1 MRERTNEQ
9 DSDNDKAQESDIE
22 STLGPELLIANGIN
36 GRVNSDHAGHRSH
49 MTGLCAIPFI
59 GHPIRCM
66 RL

>member
-1 MRERTNEQ
+1 NKYGERDYEQ

-49 MTGLCAIPFI
+49 MTGL
-59 GHPIRCM
+59 
-66 RL
+66 